1 MHAASWYSSLSSSK
15 ARSIWRSCEKTLT
28 TFSPFMTSST
38 RPSTAATARCVRR
51 KFLAERPASALP
63 RSAMM
68 TAPPTT
74 TSVRGRLYQSMM
86 QPTEQ
91 SMSIVRNS
99 CGSDCAIIW
108 RMASMS
114 LV

>member
-51 KFLAERPASALP
+51 KFLAERPASVLA
-63 RSAMM
+63 RSAM
-68 TAPPTT
+68 TAAPATT
-74 TSVRGRLYQSMM
+74 TSVSGRLYHTMM
-86 QPTEQ
+86 QLTET
-91 SMSIVRNS
+91 SMSIVRNR
-99 CGSDCAIIW
+99 CGSDCETIW